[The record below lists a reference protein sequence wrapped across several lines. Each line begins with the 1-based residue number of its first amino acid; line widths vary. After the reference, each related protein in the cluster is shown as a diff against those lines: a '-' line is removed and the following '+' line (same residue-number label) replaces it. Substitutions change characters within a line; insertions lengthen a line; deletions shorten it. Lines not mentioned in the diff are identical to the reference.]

1 MEVTFSQVM
10 TRTSSVIAA
19 ALAMGLLAACGTQV
33 DSATRR
39 QLEGAQLAQ
48 TGGSNTA
55 PTGTTAG
62 SAPVTVPTEPGTVP
76 SVPSGTTGT
85 GTTTTGNGTTTAG
98 TGTTKTGGKTST
110 GGTTT
115 TTTNNGLP
123 AGVGPAPAG
132 GNGGATDVGVTA
144 NEILLGNVSDL
155 SGPQPGLFQSAV
167 NGTNAY
173 IAYINSMGG
182 IYGRQL
188 KIDVADS
195 QTSCEGDRNGIEE
208 EIGKVFAFAGS
219 ASLNDECGATVL
231 ATHKTV
237 PDAHLAVTPQANAL
251 PNNFS
256 VTPIGTKVSNGPFK
270 WVTDKWGLGV
280 VQHTGF
286 LYANLPAVNNVAAL
300 SIHSAETV
308 GWKFVVH
315 QSVSPTSTDFTAQ
328 IIQMRQAGVKL
339 FYTLFDAQELAE
351 FMRNANQQNFHPV
364 IFAPLAYDQTF
375 FTDLGSPTL
384 ANGIYGFNGETM
396 FFSAGDI
403 ANIPATALF
412 HKWYSLVSHNGP
424 ADSFG
429 ADAWSETELLVDAIG
444 AAGPNLT
451 REKVIAALGK
461 VHHFDANGFFA
472 PSDPAAKKSG
482 NCFIPWVIKDGQ
494 YVRTGVGPTSFI
506 CQGTPE

>member
-1 MEVTFSQVM
+1 MR
-10 TRTSSVIAA
+10 RTNSVLAA
-19 ALAMGLLAACGTQV
+19 MLATALLAACGTQV

-39 QLEGAQLAQ
+39 QLEAQQLEQ
-48 TGGSNTA
+48 TGGTVDTA
-55 PTGTTAG
+55 PVTGGVAPTT
-62 SAPVTVPTEPGTVP
+62 PVTVPSEGGVVP
-76 SVPSGTTGT
+76 PVTTGTGGATSGQT
-85 GTTTTGNGTTTAG
+85 GTTTTGSGKT
-98 TGTTKTGGKTST
+98 TGGKS

-115 TTTNNGLP
+115 TTSSTGLP
-123 AGVGPAPAG
+123 PGVGAPAPAG
-132 GNGGATDVGVTA
+132 GNGGSTDVGVTA
-144 NEILLGNVSDL
+144 NQILLGNVSDL

-173 IAYINSMGG
+173 IAYINSLGG

-195 QTSCEGDRNGIEE
+195 QTSCEGDRNGIDE

-219 ASLNDECGATVL
+219 ASLNDQCGATVL

-251 PNNFS
+251 PNNYS
-256 VTPIGTKVSNGPFK
+256 VTPIGTKVSNGPFD
-270 WVTDKWGLGV
+270 WVTKRFGHDV

-286 LYANLPAVNNVAAL
+286 LYANLPAVNNVASL

-315 QSVSPTSTDFTAQ
+315 SSVSPTSTDFTAQ

-351 FMRNANQQNFHPV
+351 FVRNANQQNFHPL

-375 FTDLGSPTL
+375 FTDLGNASL

-412 HKWYSLVSHNGP
+412 HKWYSAVTGNGA
-424 ADSFG
+424 ADSFA
-429 ADAWSETELLVDAIG
+429 ADAWAETELLVDAI
-444 AAGPNLT
+444 ASVGPDLT
-451 REKVIAALGK
+451 RQKVLAALSK
-461 VHHFDANGFFA
+461 VHSFDANGFFA
-472 PSDPAAKKSG
+472 PSDPAAKKAG
-482 NCFIPWVIKDGQ
+482 NCFVPWVIKDGQ
-494 YVRTGVGPTSFI
+494 YVRTGVAPTKYL